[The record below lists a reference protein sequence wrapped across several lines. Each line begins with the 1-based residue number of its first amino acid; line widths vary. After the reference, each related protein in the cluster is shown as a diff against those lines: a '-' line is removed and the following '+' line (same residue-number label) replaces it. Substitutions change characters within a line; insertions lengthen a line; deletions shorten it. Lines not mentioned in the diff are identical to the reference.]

1 MENDES
7 IKNVDLQNDLSNEW
21 PKKIE
26 EHWITL
32 ENEIPKFN
40 TFQLLAN
47 ITHYNH
53 LHKVDEY
60 TDIREDR
67 MLVIPEIVSLFALRS
82 NFVRDRQLDEKDYL
96 QSLRNIQDAATGY
109 LMLTRIIQL
118 HENNKTSPTTLTKIT
133 NKLMEDEM
141 LVRNPGHPEHH
152 KLFVGKLYFSLSD
165 DLKKHFGFDIQDS
178 LILRDKIVQLVNE
191 RYIKKV
197 EAAKVQKETLRDEI
211 VKFRNTKQRNADS
224 KLRNDEILYFSSLK
238 SKQLNKALDYHFLN
252 KITYQLE
259 DIHVFSPAEL
269 AEYCNLTIE
278 VTSSFLEQFSLTF
291 PTEGISQIVA
301 PDSILK
307 RRPIL
312 QNEDKFM
319 VASLSLLG
327 WCVEPAFENYINSIP
342 KLAAKYKDKKHD
354 FLLNEGM
361 SMFSEILASA
371 IIHPKNLYYTLEN
384 GDVCETDGLITYDR
398 TLFIIEAKGHRLS
411 QKAKNGNYE
420 RTEKHLKQLI
430 RDSAEQGIRTKKFIE
445 TSSIATFQTSNGEIT
460 TIDSNDYDEYII
472 VSLTLEPMGHLTPL
486 VKVGNDL
493 GYFEKDVFP
502 WIISIYD
509 LIVIRDFISHPILL
523 LHYLKRRKSFLLH
536 DSIHIYEET
545 DMLAYFLSNGLYF
558 DNTINK
564 MEEAGS
570 NWLSFENN
578 TDIFNDYYMYAFG
591 KSSKVRTKPKFYLP
605 DEFMDLIMAIDCSKI
620 QHKNIMLLEALS
632 ISQLASRTLMDYIRK
647 VREQYYKD
655 GQIHDCSILTN
666 DGKLGIT
673 YMAGPDCG
681 ELDMSIY
688 TYCRYK
694 YDNMKP
700 STWIGFGDVSPSVTG
715 YNIMCAI
722 IIKDELPKPY

>member
-1 MENDES
+1 MGNNKSVE
-7 IKNVDLQNDLSNEW
+7 NVDLQNSVSHEW

-26 EHWITL
+26 EHWLTL

-40 TFQLLAN
+40 TFKLLAN

-53 LHKVDEY
+53 LHKVDNY
-60 TDIREDR
+60 TDIRDDR
-67 MLVIPEIVSLFALRS
+67 MLVIPEVVALFALRGS
-82 NFVRDRQLDEKDYL
+82 FVEECQLDETEYL

-109 LMLTRIIQL
+109 LMLTRMLQL
-118 HENNKTSPTTLTKIT
+118 HDNNKTSQTTLNRIT

-152 KLFVGKLYFSLSD
+152 KLFVGKLYSALSD

-191 RYIKKV
+191 RFIKKV
-197 EAAKVQKETLRDEI
+197 EAVKLQKESLREEIVRYRNTKVRKENSTLRDD
-211 VKFRNTKQRNADS
+211 Q
-224 KLRNDEILYFSSLK
+224 ILYFSYLK

-252 KITYQLE
+252 KVTYHLE
-259 DIHVFSPAEL
+259 DIHVFSSAEL
-269 AEYCNLTIE
+269 ADYCNLNIE
-278 VTSSFLEQFSLTF
+278 VVNSFLKEFSVTF
-291 PTEGISQIVA
+291 PTEGISKIVA

-307 RRPIL
+307 KRPIL
-312 QNEDKFM
+312 QDSNKFM

-327 WCVEPAFENYINSIP
+327 WCVEPTFETYINSVP
-342 KLAAKYKDKKHD
+342 KLASKYKDKKHD

-361 SMFSEILASA
+361 AMFSELLTSA

-411 QKAKNGNYE
+411 QKSKNGNYE

-430 RDSAEQGIRTKKFIE
+430 RDSTEQGIRTKKFIE
-445 TSSIATFQTSNGEIT
+445 ASNIATFRTSNGEIT
-460 TIDSNDYDEYII
+460 TIDSSDYDEYII

-493 GYFEKDVFP
+493 GYFGNDVFP

-523 LHYLKRRKSFLLH
+523 LHYLKRRKKFLLH
-536 DSIHIYEET
+536 ESLHIYEET
-545 DMLAYFLSNGLYF
+545 DILAYFLSNGLYF
-558 DNTINK
+558 ENTLNK
-564 MEEAGS
+564 MAEVGS

-591 KSSKVRTKPKFYLP
+591 KSSKVRAKPKFYLP
-605 DEFMDLIMAIDCSKI
+605 DEFMELVTAIDVSKI
-620 QHKNIMLLEALS
+620 QHKNVMLLEILS
-632 ISQLASRTLMDYIRK
+632 ISSSASRTLMDYIRK

-673 YMAGPDCG
+673 YMAGSDRN
-681 ELDMSIY
+681 ELDRSIY
-688 TYCRYK
+688 AYCRYK

-700 STWIGFGDVSPSVTG
+700 KTWIGFGDVSPSLTG

>member
-1 MENDES
+1 MGNDES
-7 IKNVDLQNDLSNEW
+7 IKNVDLQNDLSNVW

-53 LHKVDEY
+53 LHKVDDY

-96 QSLRNIQDAATGY
+96 QALRNIQDAATGY
-109 LMLTRIIQL
+109 LMLTRVIQL
-118 HENNKTSPTTLTKIT
+118 HENNKTSQTTLTKIT

-152 KLFVGKLYFSLSD
+152 KLFVGKLYSSLSD

-197 EAAKVQKETLRDEI
+197 EVAKLQKETLRDEI
-211 VKFRNTKQRNADS
+211 VKFRNTKQRNAES
-224 KLRNDEILYFSSLK
+224 TLLNDQILYFSSLK
-238 SKQLNKALDYHFLN
+238 SKQLNKALDYHLLN

-259 DIHVFSPAEL
+259 DIHVFSPEEL
-269 AEYCNLTIE
+269 ADYCNLTIE
-278 VTSSFLEQFSLTF
+278 VTSSFLEQFSVTF

-301 PDSILK
+301 PDSILR

-327 WCVEPAFENYINSIP
+327 WCVEPTFENYINSMP

-354 FLLNEGM
+354 FLLDEGM
-361 SMFSEILASA
+361 SMFSGLLASA
-371 IIHPKNLYYTLEN
+371 IIHPKNLYYTTEN

-430 RDSAEQGIRTKKFIE
+430 RDSTEQGIRTKKFIE
-445 TSSIATFQTSNGEIT
+445 TSSIATFRTSNGEIT

-472 VSLTLEPMGHLTPL
+472 VSLTLEPIGHLTPL

-536 DSIHIYEET
+536 ESIHIYEET

-558 DNTINK
+558 DNTISK
-564 MEEAGS
+564 MEKVGS

-578 TDIFNDYYMYAFG
+578 TDIFNDYYMYTFG
-591 KSSKVRTKPKFYLP
+591 KSSKLRTKPKFYLP

-632 ISQLASRTLMDYIRK
+632 ISPSASRTLMDYIRK

-673 YMAGPDCG
+673 YMAGPDRG

-700 STWIGFGDVSPSVTG
+700 NTWIGFGDVSPSVTG